1 MMDVKDWTPR
11 YFINKFSFE
20 WKLVK
25 TKIQGWMGAERKYQ
39 KTENI
44 TQVFEAHVAS
54 KFSYHWSFR
63 IGVGECDFKNTQY
76 EPWS

>member
-1 MMDVKDWTPR
+1 MMGVKDWTPR
-11 YFINKFSFE
+11 YFVNQFSFE
-20 WKLVK
+20 WKLEK

-44 TQVFEAHVAS
+44 TQVFEAHKES
-54 KFSYHWSFR
+54 TFSYHWFFR

-76 EPWS
+76 EP